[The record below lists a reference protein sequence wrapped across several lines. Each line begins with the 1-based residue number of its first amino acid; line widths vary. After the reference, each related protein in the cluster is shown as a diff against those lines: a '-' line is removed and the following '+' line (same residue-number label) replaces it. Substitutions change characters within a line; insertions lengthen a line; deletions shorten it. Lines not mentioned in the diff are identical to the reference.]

1 MVQEKEGE
9 RKQKLQRE
17 YAQQIKEHN
26 NIELPLVSQIKVRIY
41 IYIYI
46 YIYALLFDYI
56 YICIED

>member
-26 NIELPLVSQIKVRIY
+26 NIELPLVSQIKVCIY

-46 YIYALLFDYI
+46 YMHFYLIIYI
-56 YICIED
+56 YV